1 MSGTPRLRLSLG
13 ARALGLSLALLA
25 CGGAAAK
32 DMEVGVTPRKS
43 VGALGDWPPVAN
55 AASDVADAVTVDTAL
70 RSVEGAQVRVR
81 GYLVARTPPCAACNV
96 SGQSDKP
103 QPPAPDRIGRT
114 ARPTAPDM
122 PGCNQCPPAAVT
134 FSDQRPTASPS
145 PSLPPL
151 RAVGVAEGLQARHL
165 GHVFVL
171 TGTFHPR
178 GAQGPELDVTDVR
191 AIPEP

>member
-1 MSGTPRLRLSLG
+1 MSAGPCLRLWQG
-13 ARALGLSLALLA
+13 AGALGLLLAFLA
-25 CGGAAAK
+25 CGGAASRE
-32 DMEVGVTPRKS
+32 MEVGVTPRKS
-43 VGALGDWPPVAN
+43 VGALGDWPPSAKD
-55 AASDVADAVTVDTAL
+55 AADVADAVTVDTAL
-70 RSVEGAQVRVR
+70 RSVEGAQIRVR

-96 SGQSDKP
+96 TGQADKP

-114 ARPTAPDM
+114 ARPSGPEL

-134 FSDQRPTASPS
+134 FSDQPPTASPS
-145 PSLPPL
+145 PSAPPL

-178 GAQGPELDVTDVR
+178 GEQGPELDVTDVR
-191 AIPEP
+191 AIPTH

>member
-1 MSGTPRLRLSLG
+1 MSARPRLRLWQG
-13 ARALGLSLALLA
+13 ARALGLSLVLLG
-25 CGGAAAK
+25 CGGAPSK

-43 VGALGDWPPVAN
+43 VGALGDWPP
-55 AASDVADAVTVDTAL
+55 AAADAADAVTVDTAL
-70 RSVEGAQVRVR
+70 RAVEGAQVRVR

-96 SGQSDKP
+96 SGQADKP

-114 ARPTAPDM
+114 ARPSGPDL

-134 FSDQRPTASPS
+134 FSDLPPTASPS
-145 PSLPPL
+145 PSSSPL

-191 AIPEP
+191 ALPTP